1 MSRIAVVAYNL
12 GGPDGPDAVR
22 PFLQNLFSDPMI
34 LRMPAPLRAVLARFI
49 AWRRAPVAQEIYAQI
64 GGRSP
69 ILPETEKQAA
79 ALQAKL
85 GDGHKVFVAMRYW
98 HPFAEAVA
106 RDVADWKP
114 DRVILL
120 PLYPQFSTTT
130 TESFSRVWAPAAAEA
145 GLSVPT
151 GEICCWP
158 EAAGFIDTVARAT
171 ADAIQKLPSGTPFR
185 VLFSAHGL
193 PKKIVDAGDPYAA
206 QVERTAVAVRARLG
220 ALHPDMAD
228 IDSLVCYQSRV
239 GPMEWLK
246 PYTEAEI
253 KHAGA
258 EGLAL
263 VVVPVAFVSEHSETL
278 VELDIEYAELAA
290 EAGVPAYVRAPTAN
304 ADPVFIESLADL
316 VRGAPQSGT
325 ASGGAICPDGFAD
338 CPCRVTAA

>member
-49 AWRRAPVAQEIYAQI
+49 AWRRAPVAKEIYAQI

-79 ALQAKL
+79 ALQAEL
-85 GDGHKVFVAMRYW
+85 GTDYKVFVAMRYW
-98 HPFAEAVA
+98 HPFADAVA
-106 RDVADWKP
+106 RDVAAWNP

-145 GLSVPT
+145 GLSVQT

-158 EAAGFIDTVARAT
+158 EAAGFIDTVARET
-171 ADAIQKLPSGTPFR
+171 AGAIHKLSPGVPYR

-193 PKKIVDAGDPYAA
+193 PKKIVDAGDPYAS
-206 QVERTAVAVRARLG
+206 QVERTAAAVRSRLAEIEPG
-220 ALHPDMAD
+220 LGDL
-228 IDSLVCYQSRV
+228 DSRVCYQSRV

-253 KHAGA
+253 KTAGA

-263 VVVPVAFVSEHSETL
+263 VIVPVAFVSEHSETL
-278 VELDIEYAELAA
+278 VELDIEYAELAE
-290 EAGVPAYVRAPTAN
+290 EAGVPVYVRAPTAN
-304 ADPVFIESLADL
+304 ADAAFIASLAAL
-316 VRGAPQSGT
+316 VRSAPETGI
-325 ASGGAICPDGFAD
+325 AAGGPICPEGYAD
-338 CPCRVTAA
+338 CPCRAAAA